1 MYTTSETE
9 IGTTTFGDTGDYG
22 YTYQGIAG
30 YCFPDPK
37 KGMVPLHRYIG
48 FGEHFYTT
56 DTSEVVEGYT
66 KEDIACYVVPVT
78 GRIDQSSFN
87 FHFIVHIIQAFH
99 ETTM

>member
-48 FGEHFYTT
+48 YGEHFYTT
-56 DTSEVVEGYT
+56 DTSEVVEGYA
-66 KEDIACYVVPVT
+66 KEEDACYVVPVT
-78 GRIDQSSFN
+78 GKLDLFSI
-87 FHFIVHIIQAFH
+87 
-99 ETTM
+99 